1 MNENIQISNKSTAK
15 KLKMTK
21 FYKGGSHID
30 TEYIYIYIYIY
41 IYVYIYLYIFIY
53 IIYIHIYIYVYVYIS
68 VFKMNIV

>member
-30 TEYIYIYIYIY
+30 TEYIYIYIY